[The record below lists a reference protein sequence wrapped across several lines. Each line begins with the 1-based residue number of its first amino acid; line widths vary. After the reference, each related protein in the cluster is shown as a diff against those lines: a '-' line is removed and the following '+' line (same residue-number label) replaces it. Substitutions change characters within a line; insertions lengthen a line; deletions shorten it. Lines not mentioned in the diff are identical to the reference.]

1 MPIQQTSLKQ
11 GFSADYN
18 WVFDNLVCEYDP
30 ENRVMQFNMNA
41 LPRPSFTPALMH
53 DIRSF
58 QTSVIELSEAHKAAG
73 EASPF
78 DFLVLGS
85 AAPGVYSLGGD
96 LGFFLDCIR
105 NARRDVLEEYA
116 LLCIDVLYD
125 NYRNLNQKNLRTISL
140 IEGDALGAAF
150 EAALSCDVI
159 IAEKGVKIGFPE
171 VVFNMF
177 PGMGAYSFLSRR
189 IAPAQVERM
198 INSGRMYC
206 SEELHELGV
215 IDVLAEP
222 GEAKMALRQFIRK
235 HGRSAMT
242 RNAVLA
248 MRDVVFPL
256 THDELKR
263 IVLLWVDSAMM
274 LPERDLKMM
283 ERLVKA
289 QAKKMAAT

>member
-1 MPIQQTSLKQ
+1 MTTQNLDLTHDHA
-11 GFSADYN
+11 ADYN
-18 WVFDNLVCEYDP
+18 WIYDNLVCEYDP
-30 ENRVMQFNMNA
+30 ANRVMQFNMNTQ
-41 LPRPSFTPALMH
+41 PRPNFTPALMH

-58 QTSVIELSEAHKAAG
+58 QQSVVQVSEEYKNQG
-73 EASPF
+73 EESPF

-85 AAPGVYSLGGD
+85 AIPGVYSLGGD

-105 NARRDVLEEYA
+105 GGKRQVLEDYA
-116 LLCIDVLYD
+116 ILCIDVLYD
-125 NYRNLNQKNLRTISL
+125 NYVNLNQHLRTVAL

-198 INSGRMYC
+198 INTGRMFT
-206 SEELHELGV
+206 SDELHDMGV
-215 IDVLAEP
+215 IDILAEP
-222 GEAKMALRQFIRK
+222 GEAKLALRQFVRK
-235 HGRSAMT
+235 HDRSAMT
-242 RNAVLA
+242 RDAVLA
-248 MRDVVFPL
+248 MREVVLPL
-256 THDELKR
+256 TYEELKR
-263 IVLLWVDSAMM
+263 IVMLWVDSAMA
-274 LPERDLKMM
+274 LPDRDLRMM

-289 QAKKMAAT
+289 QSRKMHAA

>member
-1 MPIQQTSLKQ
+1 MLAQQLPFKQ
-11 GFSADYN
+11 DLTADYN
-18 WVFDNLVCEYDP
+18 WIYDNMVCEYDP
-30 ENRVMQFNMNA
+30 AHRVMQFNMNTR
-41 LPRPSFTPALMH
+41 PRPSFTPSLMR
-53 DIRSF
+53 DFRSF
-58 QTSVIELSEAHKAAG
+58 QKSVVDINEAHRKEEVAP
-73 EASPF
+73 PF
-78 DFLVLGS
+78 DFLVMAS
-85 AAPGVYSLGGD
+85 AIPGVFSLGGD

-105 NARRDVLEEYA
+105 GEKREILEDYA

-125 NYRNLNQKNLRTISL
+125 NYINLNQDNMRTVSL

-198 INSGRMYC
+198 INTGKIYT
-206 SEELHELGV
+206 SEVLFDMGV
-215 IDVLAEP
+215 VDVLAEP
-222 GEAKMALRQFIRK
+222 GEAKVALRQFVRK
-235 HGRSAMT
+235 HARSAMT

-248 MRDVVFPL
+248 MRDEVFPL

-263 IVLLWVDSAMM
+263 IVLLWVDSAMA
-274 LPERDLKMM
+274 LPDRDLRMM

-289 QAKKMAAT
+289 QAKKMGGN

>member
-1 MPIQQTSLKQ
+1 MATQQLTLNHELA
-11 GFSADYN
+11 ADYN
-18 WVFDNLVCEYDP
+18 WEYDNLVCEYDP
-30 ENRVMQFNMNA
+30 ANRVMQFNMNTH
-41 LPRPSFTPALMH
+41 PRPNFTPALMR

-58 QTSVIELSEAHKAAG
+58 QESVIQVSEQHKSRG
-73 EASPF
+73 EESPF
-78 DFLVLGS
+78 GFLVLGS
-85 AAPGVYSLGGD
+85 AIPGVYSLGGD

-105 NARRDVLEEYA
+105 GGKRQVLEDYA
-116 LLCIDVLYD
+116 ILCIDVLYD
-125 NYRNLNQKNLRTISL
+125 NYINLGQDLRTVAL

-198 INSGRMYC
+198 INTGRMFT
-206 SEELHELGV
+206 SDELYEMGV

-222 GEAKMALRQFIRK
+222 GEAKVALRQFVRK
-235 HGRSAMT
+235 HDRSAMT

-248 MRDVVFPL
+248 MREEVFPL
-256 THDELKR
+256 TYDELKR
-263 IVLLWVDSAMM
+263 IVMLWVDSAMA
-274 LPERDLKMM
+274 LPDRDLRMM

-289 QAKKMAAT
+289 QSRKMDAA

>member
-1 MPIQQTSLKQ
+1 MLTQHLPVKQ
-11 GFSADYN
+11 GLPADYN
-18 WVFDNLVCEYDP
+18 WVYENFVCEYDP
-30 ENRVMQFNMNA
+30 ANRVMQFNMNTH
-41 LPRPSFTPALMH
+41 PHPSFTPALMH
-53 DIRSF
+53 DFRSF
-58 QTSVIELSEAHKAAG
+58 QKSIVEINEAHTAEG
-73 EASPF
+73 STPPF
-78 DFLVLGS
+78 GFLVMAS
-85 AAPGVYSLGGD
+85 AIPGIFSLGGD

-105 NARRDVLEEYA
+105 GDRRDTLEKYA

-125 NYRNLNQKNLRTISL
+125 NYRNLNQDLRTVSL

-159 IAEKGVKIGFPE
+159 IAEKGVRVGFPE

-198 INSGRMYC
+198 INTGKIYT
-206 SEELHELGV
+206 SEELFDLGV

-222 GEAKMALRQFIRK
+222 GEAKAALRQFVRK
-235 HGRSAMT
+235 HNRSALT

-248 MRDVVFPL
+248 MRDEVFPL
-256 THDELKR
+256 THDEMKR
-263 IVLLWVDSAMM
+263 IVLLWVDSAMA

-289 QAKKMAAT
+289 QAKKMGANH

>member
-1 MPIQQTSLKQ
+1 MATQQLHLDHDLNV
-11 GFSADYN
+11 DYN
-18 WVFDNLVCEYDP
+18 WVYDNLVCEYDP
-30 ENRVMQFNMNA
+30 ANKVMQFNMNTQ
-41 LPRPSFTPALMH
+41 PRPNFTPALMR

-58 QTSVIELSEAHKAAG
+58 QESVIQVCEQHQEQG

-78 DFLVLGS
+78 KFLVLGS
-85 AAPGVYSLGGD
+85 AIPGVYSLGGD

-105 NARRDVLEEYA
+105 GNKRQVLENYA
-116 LLCIDVLYD
+116 SLCIDVLYD
-125 NYRNLNQKNLRTISL
+125 NYVNLGQDLRTVAL

-189 IAPAQVERM
+189 IAPALVERM
-198 INSGRMYC
+198 INTGKMYT
-206 SEELHELGV
+206 SDELYEMGV
-215 IDVLAEP
+215 IDVLTEP
-222 GEAKMALRQFIRK
+222 GEAKVALRQFVRK
-235 HGRSAMT
+235 HDRSAMT

-248 MRDVVFPL
+248 MREEVFPL
-256 THDELKR
+256 TRDELDR
-263 IVLLWVDSAMM
+263 IVGLWVDSAMA
-274 LPERDLKMM
+274 LPERDQRMM

-289 QAKKMAAT
+289 QSKKMDAA

>member
-1 MPIQQTSLKQ
+1 MLTQHLPVRQDL
-11 GFSADYN
+11 AVDYN
-18 WVFDNLVCEYDP
+18 WVYENFVCEYDP
-30 ENRVMQFNMNA
+30 ANRVMQFNMNTY
-41 LPRPSFTPALMH
+41 PHPSFTPALMS
-53 DIRSF
+53 DFRSF
-58 QTSVIELSEAHKAAG
+58 QKSVKEINEAHAAEG
-73 EASPF
+73 STPPF
-78 DFLVLGS
+78 GFLVMAS
-85 AAPGVYSLGGD
+85 AIPGIFSLGGD

-105 NARRDVLEEYA
+105 GDKRDTLEKYA
-116 LLCIDVLYD
+116 FLCIDVLYD
-125 NYRNLNQKNLRTISL
+125 NYRNLNQNLRTVSL

-159 IAEKGVKIGFPE
+159 IAEKGVRIGFPE

-198 INSGRMYC
+198 INTGRIYT
-206 SEELHELGV
+206 SEELFELGV

-222 GEAKMALRQFIRK
+222 GEAKVALRQFVRK

-248 MRDVVFPL
+248 MRDEVFPL
-256 THDELKR
+256 THDEMKR
-263 IVLLWVDSAMM
+263 IVLLWVDSAMA
-274 LPERDLKMM
+274 LPDRDLKMM

-289 QAKKMAAT
+289 QAKKMGAN

>member
-1 MPIQQTSLKQ
+1 MSTQHFPIRQELAT
-11 GFSADYN
+11 DYN
-18 WVFDNLVCEYDP
+18 WIYDNLICEYDP
-30 ENRVMQFNMNA
+30 ANRVMQFNMNTH
-41 LPRPSFTPALMH
+41 PHPSFTPALMH

-58 QTSVIELSEAHKAAG
+58 QKSVVEIGEAHKAEG
-73 EASPF
+73 LESPF

-85 AAPGVYSLGGD
+85 AIPGVYSLGGD
-96 LGFFLDCIR
+96 LGFFLECIR
-105 NARRDVLEEYA
+105 GDKREVLESYA

-125 NYRNLNQKNLRTISL
+125 NHRNLNQSLRTVAL
-140 IEGDALGAAF
+140 MEGDALGAAF

-159 IAEKGVKIGFPE
+159 IAEKGIKIGFPE

-198 INSGRMYC
+198 INTGKIYS
-206 SEELHELGV
+206 SEELFELGV

-222 GEAKMALRQFIRK
+222 GEAKVALRQFVRK
-235 HGRSAMT
+235 HSRSAMT

-248 MRDVVFPL
+248 MRDEVFPL

-263 IVLLWVDSAMM
+263 IVLLWVDSAMA
-274 LPERDLKMM
+274 LPDRDLKMM

-289 QAKKMAAT
+289 QAKKMSAS

>member
-1 MPIQQTSLKQ
+1 
-11 GFSADYN
+11 
-18 WVFDNLVCEYDP
+18 
-30 ENRVMQFNMNA
+30 MQFNMNTY
-41 LPRPSFTPALMH
+41 PHPSFTPALMR
-53 DIRSF
+53 DFRSF
-58 QTSVIELSEAHKAAG
+58 QKSVVEVCEAHKAEG
-73 EASPF
+73 VRPPF
-78 DFLVLGS
+78 GFLVMAS
-85 AAPGVYSLGGD
+85 AIPGIHSLGGD
-96 LGFFLDCIR
+96 LGFFLACIR
-105 NARRDVLEEYA
+105 GGQRDVLEEYA

-125 NYRNLNQKNLRTISL
+125 NYANLNQDLRTISL

-198 INSGRMYC
+198 INTGRIYTAD
-206 SEELHELGV
+206 ELYELGV
-215 IDVLAEP
+215 IDILAEP
-222 GEAKMALRQFIRK
+222 GEAKVALRQFVRK
-235 HGRSAMT
+235 HSRSAMT

-248 MRDVVFPL
+248 MRDEVFPL

-263 IVLLWVDSAMM
+263 IVLLWVDSAMA

-289 QAKKMAAT
+289 QAKKMGVG

>member
-1 MPIQQTSLKQ
+1 MLTQQLSAKQ
-11 GFSADYN
+11 DLTADYN
-18 WVFDNLVCEYDP
+18 WVYDNLVCEYDP
-30 ENRVMQFNMNA
+30 ANRVMQFNMNTH
-41 LPRPSFTPALMH
+41 PHPSFTPALMH
-53 DIRSF
+53 DISSF
-58 QTSVIELSEAHKAAG
+58 QKSVMEICEMHKSEG
-73 EASPF
+73 VASPF

-85 AAPGVYSLGGD
+85 AVPGVYSLGGD
-96 LGFFLDCIR
+96 LGFFLKCIR
-105 NARRDVLEEYA
+105 GDNREELEAYA

-125 NYRNLNQKNLRTISL
+125 NYRNLNQSLRTVAL

-198 INSGRMYC
+198 INTGKIFT
-206 SEELHELGV
+206 SEELYDLGV
-215 IDVLAEP
+215 IDILAEP
-222 GEAKMALRQFIRK
+222 GETKAALRQFVRK
-235 HGRSAMT
+235 HSRSAMT
-242 RNAVLA
+242 RDAVLA
-248 MRDVVFPL
+248 MRNEVFPL

-263 IVLLWVDSAMM
+263 IVLLWVDSAMA

-289 QAKKMAAT
+289 QAKKMAAA

>member
-1 MPIQQTSLKQ
+1 MLTQHLPVIQDFT
-11 GFSADYN
+11 ADYN
-18 WVFDNLVCEYDP
+18 WVYENFVCEYDP
-30 ENRVMQFNMNA
+30 ANRVMQFNMNTH
-41 LPRPSFTPALMH
+41 PRPSFTPALMR
-53 DIRSF
+53 DFRSF
-58 QTSVIELSEAHKAAG
+58 QKSVVETNEAHREKEIAP
-73 EASPF
+73 PF
-78 DFLVLGS
+78 DFLVMAS
-85 AAPGVYSLGGD
+85 AIPGVFSLGGD
-96 LGFFLDCIR
+96 IGFFLECIR
-105 NARRDVLEEYA
+105 GGKRNTLEDYA

-125 NYRNLNQKNLRTISL
+125 NYSNLNQDNLRTISL

-198 INSGRMYC
+198 INTGKIYT
-206 SEELHELGV
+206 SEALFDMGIV
-215 IDVLAEP
+215 DVLAEP
-222 GEAKMALRQFIRK
+222 GEAKVALRQFVRK
-235 HGRSAMT
+235 HSRSAMT

-248 MRDVVFPL
+248 MRDEVFPL

-263 IVLLWVDSAMM
+263 IVLLWVDSAMA
-274 LPERDLKMM
+274 LPDRDLKMM

-289 QAKKMAAT
+289 QAKKMGGN